1 MVALFPDFGY
11 FLKMAKDETLTVR
24 VRIPI
29 TGYLVSLFKEKII
42 GDIWCS
48 EERNTQNGNY

>member
-48 EERNTQNGNY
+48 EERNTQNVNC

>member
-1 MVALFPDFGY
+1 MDALFPDFGY
-11 FLKMAKDETLTVR
+11 FLKMAKDDTLTVR

-29 TGYLVSLFKEKII
+29 TGYLVSPFKEKII

-48 EERNTQNGNY
+48 KEKNTQNGNS

>member
-11 FLKMAKDETLTVR
+11 SLRMAKDETLTVV

-29 TGYLVSLFKEKII
+29 TGYLVYLFKENMI

-48 EERNTQNGNY
+48 EEKSTQNGNS